1 MNDSRLGLDDGETD
15 LEQLV
20 EDCNNQV
27 ERPDMSPRQQ
37 SSGRLNREGSAGENA
52 PTGGRG
58 ISINQMQLMLEQNH
72 KLIELMS
79 KQQQQNSEEGNKRKF
94 RDEVN
99 FAVQGPTLLLETNYR
114 LEDDAHSK
122 LDLSL
127 RQKLRPINA
136 DPTAYWVKGAF
147 NRVDRPILGSSLYLE
162 HLMPGFVNE
171 ATICKVYDVCAYTEI
186 KNYLTK
192 NAGVDRESQKKLK
205 VKTVTEDHLS
215 MGIQTHWAQANDVWE
230 VMDAGKIPINRQF
243 MAFDYELRIQLCGS
257 IIHGEE
263 LQLLWAS
270 HAEMST

>member
-1 MNDSRLGLDDGETD
+1 M
-15 LEQLV
+15 
-20 EDCNNQV
+20 QV
-27 ERPDMSPRQQ
+27 
-37 SSGRLNREGSAGENA
+37 
-52 PTGGRG
+52 
-58 ISINQMQLMLEQNH
+58 MLEQNH

-79 KQQQQNSEEGNKRKF
+79 KQQQQSSEEGHKRKF

-99 FAVQGPTLLLETNYR
+99 FAVQGPTLLLEPNYR
-114 LEDDAHSK
+114 LEDDAHVK

-136 DPTAYWVKGAF
+136 DPTTYWVKEAF
-147 NRVDRPILGSSLYLE
+147 KRVDRPILGSSLYLE

-205 VKTVTEDHLS
+205 VKEVTEDHLS

-230 VMDAGKIPINRQF
+230 VMDAGIIPNLGTCKHFIMNSGFNYVAVLFMVRNYSYSGLAMLRCLHEVRYFCRVANGPKQQRTLIESFFNECLKVRNKIV
-243 MAFDYELRIQLCGS
+243 QL
-257 IIHGEE
+257 
-263 LQLLWAS
+263 
-270 HAEMST
+270 